1 MTDLLLDEDEQ
12 QDVHRT
18 PDEIEDF
25 KHPSTDDKYRSL
37 SSSRSSL
44 STNETSDRPSPSS
57 FNPINMTDEAST
69 ADENLADTA
78 KDIEEELNHLT
89 AIIQEASQIS
99 DRQLSTERDQDPE
112 TVADVPREDP
122 AEVDDQTNT
131 QATQNPDLHANGHEV
146 SFHRSLAFSF
156 FFSLLLSLKIELPGK
171 IFAFVHTSNHF
182 VLHILSQ

>member
-12 QDVHRT
+12 EDVHRT

-25 KHPSTDDKYRSL
+25 QHLSAEDKYRSL
-37 SSSRSSL
+37 STSRSSL
-44 STNETSDRPSPSS
+44 LTNETSDRPSPSS
-57 FNPINMTDEAST
+57 FNPINMTDETST
-69 ADENLADTA
+69 TDENLADTA

-99 DRQLSTERDQDPE
+99 DRQLSTERDHDQETTADVQRQDP
-112 TVADVPREDP
+112 AQ
-122 AEVDDQTNT
+122 VDDHTNK
-131 QATQNPDLHANGHEV
+131 QVTQNDDLHDNGHEV

-156 FFSLLLSLKIELPGK
+156 FFSLLSLKIELPGK
-171 IFAFVHTSNHF
+171 IFAFVCTSNHF